1 MSNNSLK
8 EKTAKGLLWGG
19 LSNSMQQL
27 LNLFFGIFLSRI
39 LSRTDYGMIGMLSI
53 FSLIASSIQES
64 GFTAALTN
72 KKDIQHKDYNAVF
85 WFSSLMGLF
94 LYLVLSMCAPL
105 ISRFYDT
112 PELESLSRYSF
123 LCIFISSLGTAQ
135 SAYMYRNLMIRQRTI
150 ALNISLA
157 ISGITGV
164 IMALNGYAYWGI
176 ATQNLVYVS
185 SVTCF
190 YWYFSPW
197 RPSLKI
203 DFSPL
208 KNMISFSGRLL
219 LTNIFGH
226 INYNILS
233 VILGKFYSGQEVGDF
248 NQANKWNYMGYS
260 VITGT
265 IYGVAQPVLSRV
277 DDEKERQKRIF
288 RKMLRF
294 TSLVTFPVMFGLSIT
309 ANELITIAITSKWSE
324 SAYILHILCI
334 GSAFTSISYLY
345 SNLIISKGKSRI
357 FMWNTIFQGITQT
370 IIMVI
375 SHPYGIPV
383 MIKLYVCINIAWL
396 AVWQYFVWKEIRLSI
411 MEALRDIMPY
421 LSIAAITMFVTTYI
435 VENNISNIY
444 LALISKIIIACIL
457 YISSVWL
464 CGSVTLKESF
474 EYLIKKKR

>member
-1 MSNNSLK
+1 
-8 EKTAKGLLWGG
+8 
-19 LSNSMQQL
+19 
-27 LNLFFGIFLSRI
+27 
-39 LSRTDYGMIGMLSI
+39 
-53 FSLIASSIQES
+53 
-64 GFTAALTN
+64 
-72 KKDIQHKDYNAVF
+72 
-85 WFSSLMGLF
+85 
-94 LYLVLSMCAPL
+94 
-105 ISRFYDT
+105 
-112 PELESLSRYSF
+112 
-123 LCIFISSLGTAQ
+123 
-135 SAYMYRNLMIRQRTI
+135 
-150 ALNISLA
+150 
-157 ISGITGV
+157 
-164 IMALNGYAYWGI
+164 MALNGYAYWGI

-324 SAYILHILCI
+324 SAYILHIL
-334 GSAFTSISYLY
+334 L
-345 SNLIISKGKSRI
+345 
-357 FMWNTIFQGITQT
+357 
-370 IIMVI
+370 
-375 SHPYGIPV
+375 
-383 MIKLYVCINIAWL
+383 
-396 AVWQYFVWKEIRLSI
+396 
-411 MEALRDIMPY
+411 
-421 LSIAAITMFVTTYI
+421 
-435 VENNISNIY
+435 
-444 LALISKIIIACIL
+444 
-457 YISSVWL
+457 
-464 CGSVTLKESF
+464 
-474 EYLIKKKR
+474 